1 VFSSIFVASCGAQR
15 LRDAAEV
22 LRQDPRVTSTH
33 GPLLFTG
40 SYGCVSALAAPEV
53 AAELAHRF
61 NVQWADSGPISLA
74 SASARR
80 DPPTWWLR
88 PFLGKDHQPRDPRWR
103 GQWPIRLLMNL
114 ARFGIDPDGVRLSR
128 QGKGLWLSGAG
139 DATAARKAAAAL
151 HLEGSFRA
159 GTATALYRMGPVD
172 DPASLES
179 HAAESLLRATLRD
192 VGRRLAA
199 ADPADDHADAEPYDA
214 FSVAAGFVLSEPAI
228 RTIDDADWIV
238 WVGEGGPRTRRRQ
251 ATAPGL
257 AAPRRECLQDASI
270 HGARWRTR

>member
-1 VFSSIFVASCGAQR
+1 MALWRRRRHGR
-15 LRDAAEV
+15 AE
-22 LRQDPRVTSTH
+22 
-33 GPLLFTG
+33 
-40 SYGCVSALAAPEV
+40 
-53 AAELAHRF
+53 
-61 NVQWADSGPISLA
+61 
-74 SASARR
+74 
-80 DPPTWWLR
+80 
-88 PFLGKDHQPRDPRWR
+88 
-103 GQWPIRLLMNL
+103 
-114 ARFGIDPDGVRLSR
+114 
-128 QGKGLWLSGAG
+128 G
-139 DATAARKAAAAL
+139 DL
-151 HLEGSFRA
+151 DGSFRA

-270 HGARWRTR
+270 HGARWRPRLPAAALRGPRWRRAEFPPSRAVQAAVLCGGSS